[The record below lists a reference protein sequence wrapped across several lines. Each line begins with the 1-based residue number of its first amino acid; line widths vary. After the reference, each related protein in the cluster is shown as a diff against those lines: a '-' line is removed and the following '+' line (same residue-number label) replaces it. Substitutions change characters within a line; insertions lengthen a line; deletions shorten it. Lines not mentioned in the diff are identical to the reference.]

1 MSQVRHPAELTPK
14 RDPQK
19 RLALRPYARA
29 VAQVLRVSFRAS
41 PGAVIMKVLGSL
53 ISAVLPLVTTY
64 FASLTTTALAA
75 AYAGDAA
82 AGRLAVIYVI
92 VTAALGLFWGAF
104 NSVDRYIQQLMSFKV
119 GAIVG
124 DQMYERF
131 LALEFWRYDDKET
144 VDLYD
149 RAKRFSDS
157 YARVLDRIAAI
168 FTQLVSVILA
178 VGALL
183 LVSWWIA
190 VIVLVAI
197 VPSVYLQF
205 KLSREQIAHWNT
217 QVDSRRQRRMI
228 ETNLL
233 RPQHIAEMRL
243 YGIVGFLMDLRSR
256 LRDADER
263 RRLDYQR
270 RYIPRQL
277 AADALQYGAE
287 VVSLIWVVGQIIARA
302 APVGQFLYVQQIV
315 SRALSTANNLV
326 SSLSSIDED
335 LANLKD
341 YELFM
346 AMPVHAEHAPPLLG
360 APEKVE
366 LKDIRFT
373 YTGSDIEV
381 IRGVSLTIRQ
391 GQHIAIVG
399 ENGAGKSTL
408 IRILAGLY
416 RPDSGK
422 VLLDGVDLAAV
433 DVTSWHRHLA
443 VLSQEFLKYEFA
455 TAADNI
461 YFGDVQNPRND
472 DRVRKAAADAE
483 ALEFINKLPN
493 GLDNHVSNW
502 MEDPRG
508 RKGSGLSGGQWQRL
522 AMARNFYRDASFM
535 VMDEPTSAIDALA
548 EHRIFTRLFADRS
561 STIIAISHRLATIEK
576 ADIVYMLEDG
586 QIVEQG
592 THKELVAL
600 RGRYFRMFE
609 SQLTVEEPT
618 GTWPPPRLSGPS
630 PRWAAAE
637 RC

>member
-1 MSQVRHPAELTPK
+1 MSEKPAKPRHPESVRLNKAPPRK
-14 RDPQK
+14 
-19 RLALRPYARA
+19 LALRPYARA
-29 VAQVLRVSFRAS
+29 VGQVLKVSFKAS
-41 PGAVIMKVLGSL
+41 PAAVVMKVLGSL
-53 ISAVLPLVTTY
+53 ISATLPLVTTY
-64 FASLTTTALAA
+64 FAALTTTALAA
-75 AYAGDAA
+75 GYAGDPD
-82 AGRLAVIYVI
+82 AGPRAVLYVV

-104 NSVDRYIQQLMSFKV
+104 SSVDRYIQQLMSFRV

-124 DQMYERF
+124 DMMYERF
-131 LALEFWRYDDKET
+131 LALDFWRYDDKET

-178 VGALL
+178 IGALL

-228 ETNLL
+228 EQNLL

-243 YGIVGFLMDLRSR
+243 YGIVGYLMDLRSR

-263 RRLDYQR
+263 RRLDFQK
-270 RYIPRQL
+270 RYIPKQL
-277 AADALQYGAE
+277 VADSLQYGAE

-302 APVGQFLYVQQIV
+302 QPVGQFLYVQQIV

-346 AMPVHAEHAPPLLG
+346 ALPVPGGKEKPL
-360 APEKVE
+360 AVSPSTVE
-366 LKDIRFT
+366 LKDIRFS

-381 IRGVSLTIRQ
+381 IKGISMTIKA

-416 RPDSGK
+416 RPDSGQ
-422 VLLDGVDLAAV
+422 VLLDGVDLAGI

-455 TAADNI
+455 TAAENI
-461 YFGDVQNPRND
+461 YLGDVDAPRD
-472 DRVRKAAADAE
+472 DARVRRAASDAE
-483 ALEFINKLPN
+483 AMEFINKLPN
-493 GLDNHVSNW
+493 GLENHVSNW

-576 ADIVYMLEDG
+576 ADTVYMLEDG
-586 QIVEQG
+586 RIAEQG

-609 SQLTVEEPT
+609 SQLSVDETSRNVP
-618 GTWPPPRLSGPS
+618 
-630 PRWAAAE
+630 
-637 RC
+637 

>member
-1 MSQVRHPAELTPK
+1 MSQPRHPAEFLPK

-19 RLALRPYARA
+19 RLALRPYAKA

-41 PGAVIMKVLGSL
+41 PAAVIMKILGSL
-53 ISAVLPLVTTY
+53 ISAVLPLVATY
-64 FASLTTTALAA
+64 YASLTTTALAA
-75 AYAGDAA
+75 AYAGDGG
-82 AGRLAVIYVI
+82 AGRLAIIFVI

-104 NSVDRYIQQLMSFKV
+104 SSVDRYIQQLMSFKV

-178 VGALL
+178 IGALL

-270 RYIPRQL
+270 RYIPKQL

-287 VVSLIWVVGQIIARA
+287 VVSLIWVVGQIIARVL
-302 APVGQFLYVQQIV
+302 PVGQFLYVQQIV
-315 SRALSTANNLV
+315 GRALSTANNLV

-346 AMPVHAEHAPPLLG
+346 AMPVHAEHAPPLLE
-360 APEKVE
+360 APKEIE

-381 IRGVSLTIRQ
+381 ICGINLTIRQ

-416 RPDSGK
+416 RPDSGQ

-455 TAADNI
+455 TAAENI
-461 YFGDVQNPRND
+461 YFGDVDSPRD
-472 DRVRKAAADAE
+472 DVRIRRAAADAE
-483 ALEFINKLPN
+483 ALDFINKLPN

-522 AMARNFYRDASFM
+522 AMARNFYRNASFM

-548 EHRIFTRLFADRS
+548 EHRIFTRLFADHS

-576 ADIVYMLEDG
+576 ADVVYMLEDG

-609 SQLTVEEPT
+609 SQLSVEEPE
-618 GTWPPPRLSGPS
+618 GV
-630 PRWAAAE
+630 
-637 RC
+637 

>member
-1 MSQVRHPAELTPK
+1 MPPSGHPAELSPK
-14 RDPQK
+14 RDPQR

-29 VAQVLRVSFRAS
+29 VAKVLRVSFRAS
-41 PGAVIMKVLGSL
+41 PGAVVMKVLGSL

-64 FASLTTTALAA
+64 FAALTTTALAA
-75 AYAGDAA
+75 AYAGDAG
-82 AGRLAVIYVI
+82 AGQLAIVYVVI
-92 VTAALGLFWGAF
+92 TAALGLFWGAF
-104 NSVDRYIQQLMSFKV
+104 TSVDRYIQQLMSFKV

-183 LVSWWIA
+183 VVSWWIA

-228 ETNLL
+228 EQNLL

-243 YGIVGFLMDLRSR
+243 YGIVGFLMGLRSR

-270 RYIPRQL
+270 RYIPKQL

-287 VVSLIWVVGQIIARA
+287 VVSLIWVVGQIITRA
-302 APVGQFLYVQQIV
+302 QPVGQFLYVQQIV

-346 AMPVHAEHAPPLLG
+346 AMPVHSEHAPPLP
-360 APEKVE
+360 AVPRKVE

-381 IRGVSLTIRQ
+381 IRGISMTIRE

-416 RPDSGK
+416 RPDSGQ

-455 TAADNI
+455 TAAENI
-461 YFGDVQNPRND
+461 YFGDVENPRD
-472 DRVRKAAADAE
+472 DGRIRRAAADAE
-483 ALEFINKLPN
+483 ALDFISKLPN
-493 GLDNHVSNW
+493 GLENHVSNW

-576 ADIVYMLEDG
+576 ADVVYMLEDG
-586 QIVEQG
+586 RIVEQG
-592 THKELVAL
+592 THRELVAL

-609 SQLTVEEPT
+609 SQLGVE
-618 GTWPPPRLSGPS
+618 
-630 PRWAAAE
+630 AE
-637 RC
+637 GV

>member
-1 MSQVRHPAELTPK
+1 MSQPRHPAELAPK

-19 RLALRPYARA
+19 RLALRPYAKA

-41 PGAVIMKVLGSL
+41 PGAVVMKVLGSL

-75 AYAGDAA
+75 AYAGDGT
-82 AGRLAVIYVI
+82 AGRLAIVYVV

-104 NSVDRYIQQLMSFKV
+104 NSIDRYIQQLMSFKV

-168 FTQLVSVILA
+168 FTQLISVILA
-178 VGALL
+178 IGALL

-243 YGIVGFLMDLRSR
+243 YGIVSFLMDLRSR

-346 AMPVHAEHAPPLLG
+346 AMPVHSEHAPPLLE
-360 APEKVE
+360 APREIE

-381 IRGVSLTIRQ
+381 IRGISLTIRR

-416 RPDSGK
+416 RPDSGQ

-455 TAADNI
+455 TAAENI
-461 YFGDVQNPRND
+461 YFGDVDSARDNERI
-472 DRVRKAAADAE
+472 RRAASDAE
-483 ALEFINKLPN
+483 ALEFINRLPN

-576 ADIVYMLEDG
+576 ADVVYMLEDG
-586 QIVEQG
+586 EVVEQG

-609 SQLTVEEPT
+609 SQLTVDEPEEV
-618 GTWPPPRLSGPS
+618 
-630 PRWAAAE
+630 
-637 RC
+637 

>member
-1 MSQVRHPAELTPK
+1 MPPSRHPAELIPK
-14 RDPQK
+14 REPSR

-41 PGAVIMKVLGSL
+41 PGAVVMKVLGSL

-64 FASLTTTALAA
+64 FAALTTTALAA
-75 AYAGDAA
+75 AYSGDAG
-82 AGRLAVIYVI
+82 AGQLAIVYVI
-92 VTAALGLFWGAF
+92 ITAALGLFWGAF
-104 NSVDRYIQQLMSFKV
+104 TSVDRYIQQLMSFKV

-228 ETNLL
+228 EQNLL

-263 RRLDYQR
+263 RRLDFQR
-270 RYIPRQL
+270 RYIPKQL

-302 APVGQFLYVQQIV
+302 QPVGQFLYVQQIV

-346 AMPVHAEHAPPLLG
+346 ALPVHSEHAPPLLG
-360 APEKVE
+360 PPKEVE

-381 IRGVSLTIRQ
+381 IRGISMTIRE

-416 RPDSGK
+416 RPDSGQ
-422 VLLDGVDLAAV
+422 VMLDGVDLAAV

-455 TAADNI
+455 TAAENI
-461 YFGDVQNPRND
+461 YFGDVDAPRD
-472 DRVRKAAADAE
+472 DARIRKAAGDAE
-483 ALEFINKLPN
+483 ALDFINKLPN
-493 GLDNHVSNW
+493 GLENHVSNW

-586 QIVEQG
+586 RIVEQG
-592 THKELVAL
+592 THRELVAL

-609 SQLTVEEPT
+609 SQLSVEE
-618 GTWPPPRLSGPS
+618 
-630 PRWAAAE
+630 AE
-637 RC
+637 GV

>member
-1 MSQVRHPAELTPK
+1 MPPSRHPAELTPK
-14 RDPQK
+14 RDPQR
-19 RLALRPYARA
+19 RLSLGPYARA

-41 PGAVIMKVLGSL
+41 PGAVVMKVLGSV

-64 FASLTTTALAA
+64 FAALTTTALAA
-75 AYAGDAA
+75 AYSGDAG
-82 AGRLAVIYVI
+82 AGQLAIVYVI
-92 VTAALGLFWGAF
+92 ITAALGLFWGAF
-104 NSVDRYIQQLMSFKV
+104 NSVDRYIQQLMGFKV

-277 AADALQYGAE
+277 AADSLQYGAE
-287 VVSLIWVVGQIIARA
+287 VVSLVWVVGQIIARA
-302 APVGQFLYVQQIV
+302 QPVGQFLYVQQIV

-346 AMPVHAEHAPPLLG
+346 AMPAHSEHAPPLLQS
-360 APEKVE
+360 PKTVE

-381 IRGVSLTIRQ
+381 IRGISLTIRE

-416 RPDSGK
+416 RPDSGQ
-422 VLLDGVDLAAV
+422 VMLDGVDLAAV

-455 TAADNI
+455 TAAENI
-461 YFGDVQNPRND
+461 YFGDVD
-472 DRVRKAAADAE
+472 
-483 ALEFINKLPN
+483 
-493 GLDNHVSNW
+493 
-502 MEDPRG
+502 
-508 RKGSGLSGGQWQRL
+508 
-522 AMARNFYRDASFM
+522 
-535 VMDEPTSAIDALA
+535 
-548 EHRIFTRLFADRS
+548 
-561 STIIAISHRLATIEK
+561 
-576 ADIVYMLEDG
+576 
-586 QIVEQG
+586 
-592 THKELVAL
+592 
-600 RGRYFRMFE
+600 
-609 SQLTVEEPT
+609 
-618 GTWPPPRLSGPS
+618 S
-630 PRWAAAE
+630 PRWQTRMSGTPGSAPPGGGAM
-637 RC
+637 R

>member
-1 MSQVRHPAELTPK
+1 MSQPRHPAELLPK

-19 RLALRPYARA
+19 RLALGPYAKA

-64 FASLTTTALAA
+64 FASLTTSALAS
-75 AYAGDAA
+75 AYAGDSG
-82 AGRLAVIYVI
+82 AGRVAVVYVI

-178 VGALL
+178 IGALL
-183 LVSWWIA
+183 LVGWWIA

-287 VVSLIWVVGQIIARA
+287 VVSLIWVVGQIIARS

-346 AMPVHAEHAPPLLG
+346 AMPMHSEHAPPLLQ
-360 APEKVE
+360 APKEVE

-381 IRGVSLTIRQ
+381 IKGISLTIRQ

-416 RPDSGK
+416 RPDSGQ

-455 TAADNI
+455 TAAENI
-461 YFGDVQNPRND
+461 FFGDVESPRDD
-472 DRVRKAAADAE
+472 DRIRSAAADAE
-483 ALEFINKLPN
+483 ALDFINKLPN

-576 ADIVYMLEDG
+576 ADVVYMLEDG

-609 SQLTVEEPT
+609 SQLTVEEPS
-618 GTWPPPRLSGPS
+618 GT
-630 PRWAAAE
+630 
-637 RC
+637 